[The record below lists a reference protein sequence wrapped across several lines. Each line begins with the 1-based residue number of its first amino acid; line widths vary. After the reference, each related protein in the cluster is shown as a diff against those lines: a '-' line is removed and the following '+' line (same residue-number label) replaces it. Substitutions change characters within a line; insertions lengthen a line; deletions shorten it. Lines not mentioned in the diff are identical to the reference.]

1 MRWRIY
7 AIVAAI
13 AAIMLAS
20 LLFVGDAID
29 RHFEGPEGLDRLRSY
44 GDWAWLAAIG
54 LIISDLILPV
64 PGTTVIALLGML
76 YGPWLGGFIG
86 GVGTLLAGLVAYGG
100 CRLLGDRFVRF
111 LVGETNLG
119 RLQTF
124 FARHGLWAI
133 ALTRWMPLLPEVLCC
148 LAGMSR
154 MRFWPVFL
162 ALACG
167 SFPMGFT
174 FALLGQAYLDRPVT
188 GMVIS
193 AMIPLVVWPPVHYL
207 VRRRPARAG
216 GPAAPADLGG
226 LPPVRVTSD
235 DPASR
240 TVDQ

>member
-7 AIVAAI
+7 AVVAAI
-13 AAIMLAS
+13 AAVMLAS
-20 LLFVGDAID
+20 LFFVGDAID
-29 RHFEGPEGLDRLRSY
+29 RHFEGPDGLDRLRSY

-54 LIISDLILPV
+54 LIISDLVLPV
-64 PGTTVIALLGML
+64 PSTTVIALLGML
-76 YGPWLGGFIG
+76 YGPGLGGFIG

-111 LVGETNLG
+111 LVGESNLG
-119 RLQTF
+119 RLQKF

-133 ALTRWMPLLPEVLCC
+133 ALTRWMPLLPEALCC

-154 MRFWPVFL
+154 MRFWPIFL
-162 ALACG
+162 ALVCG

-174 FALLGQAYLDRPVT
+174 FAFLGQAYIDRPVT

-207 VRRRPARAG
+207 MRRRPDRAD
-216 GPAAPADLGG
+216 PTLPSADLGG
-226 LPPVRVTSD
+226 LPEVRVTAAE
-235 DPASR
+235 PAPR
-240 TVDQ
+240 TEGS

>member
-7 AIVAAI
+7 VVAAVI
-13 AAIMLAS
+13 LAIMLAS
-20 LLFVGDAID
+20 LLFVGDTID

-44 GDWAWLAAIG
+44 GGWAWLSGIG

-64 PGTTVIALLGML
+64 PSTTIIALLGML

-111 LVGETNLG
+111 LVGEANLG
-119 RLQTF
+119 RLQAF
-124 FARHGLWAI
+124 FSRHGLWAI
-133 ALTRWMPLLPEVLCC
+133 ALTRWMPLLPEALCC

-154 MRFWPVFL
+154 MRFWPLFW
-162 ALACG
+162 ALVVG

-193 AMIPLVVWPPVHYL
+193 AMIPLVVWPPVHFL
-207 VRRRPARAG
+207 LRRRPARAG
-216 GPAAPADLGG
+216 ASNASADLAG
-226 LPPVRVTSD
+226 LPEVRVTSD
-235 DPASR
+235 GPDAGTRGP
-240 TVDQ
+240 